1 MSDMNN
7 IASWIATISHS
18 INIAKYVPKLFKKKN
33 LKPKEQLG
41 VTRITP
47 VIYCGKDGG
56 DGEYCASEKPNAP
69 MQWKVPVDIP
79 AGARIVSVWYSPL
92 HNIPGM
98 LAFSLIDVEPHKD
111 SNTHI
116 CLKVAAFPNSRAR
129 MRIAVNVLY
138 AKQ

>member
-1 MSDMNN
+1 MIDMTD
-7 IASWIATISHS
+7 IQQWSATISHS
-18 INIAKYVPKLFKKKN
+18 INIAKYVPKLFKRN
-33 LKPKEQLG
+33 PKPKEQLG

-56 DGEYCASEKPNAP
+56 PGEYFASEKPNAP
-69 MQWKVPVDIP
+69 MQWKVRVDIP
-79 AGARIVSVWYSPL
+79 AGARIVNAWYSPL

-98 LAFSLIDVEPHKD
+98 LAFALIDVEPHD
-111 SNTHI
+111 HTHI
-116 CLKVAAFPNSRAR
+116 CLKLAAFPNSRAR

>member
-1 MSDMNN
+1 MIDMTD
-7 IASWIATISHS
+7 IHQWAATVSHL
-18 INIAKYVPKLFKKKN
+18 INVRKYAPKLFKKKN

-47 VIYCGKDGG
+47 VIYCGKAGVS
-56 DGEYCASEKPNAP
+56 GEYAASDNPNAP
-69 MQWKVPVDIP
+69 MQYKVPVDIP
-79 AGARIVSVWYSPL
+79 AGARIVNAWYSPL

-98 LAFSLIDVEPHKD
+98 LAFALIDVEPHD
-111 SNTHI
+111 NTHI
-116 CLKVAAFPNSRAR
+116 CLKVAAFPNSSSR